1 MRKRISTLLLFL
13 ACVLGALVGAL
24 VGALRKRRGPCQYGW

>member
-24 VGALRKRRGPCQYGW
+24 RKRRGPCQYGW